1 MDVTERIDWLRSE
14 IARHNTLYYIHDA
27 PHISDSEYDV
37 LLQELIALEA
47 EHPDLVTDDSPTQR
61 VGAPLSG
68 GFSEVTHGR
77 PMLSLSNAFSA
88 SELVEFDAR
97 IKRFLEQDQADEIQ
111 YCCELKL
118 DGLAVSLSYAKGV
131 LARAATRGD
140 GSTGED
146 ITANVRTIKSVP
158 LRLAVEDGPEFIEVR
173 GEVYLPHSEFKRI
186 NDLRDAAGETT
197 FANPRNAA
205 AGSLRQQ
212 DPKVTAER
220 RLAAAFYGVGE
231 SSTAEP
237 PSQTALLGW
246 LREAGLPTDNHVHLC
261 CGIDEVITHIEKWEE
276 LRSGLP
282 YDTDGMVVKVNDA
295 DMQRRLGA
303 VARAPRWA
311 IAYKYPAQQVETI
324 VEDILVQVG
333 RTGAVT
339 PLAKLRPV
347 ICAGVTVS
355 RATLHNQSEI
365 DRKDVRI
372 GDTVVIQRAG
382 EVIPEVV
389 SVVIGHRAESSER
402 YVIPAHCPS
411 CGTELVRPD
420 GEAVI
425 RCPNVS
431 ECPAQLQTRLEHFV
445 SRLAFNIDGLGGE
458 RLAQMIDAGIV
469 TCAADIF
476 RVTPAQLLGLDRMG
490 PKLVD
495 NLMAGIDASRKVS
508 LARFIY
514 ALGIRHIGE
523 RASEILANHFGTLAA
538 LRLATTAELVKV
550 HEIGLSTAESVTEW
564 FSRHQETIDDILS
577 AGVDVEDAAVAVS
590 RDILAGQVY
599 VFTGALER
607 LTRES
612 AEALVRSL
620 GGMATGSVSKK
631 TTCLVAGPGA
641 GSKLAKAE
649 ALGVQ
654 VIDEAAFIASLPDDV
669 LEIL

>member
-1 MDVTERIDWLRSE
+1 MDVTERIGWLRNE
-14 IARHNTLYYIHDA
+14 IAHHNSLYYIQDS
-27 PHISDSEYDV
+27 PTISDAEYDA
-37 LLQELIALEA
+37 LLRELSKLEH
-47 EHPDLVTDDSPTQR
+47 EHPEFVSDDSPTQR
-61 VGAPLSG
+61 VGAPISG
-68 GFSEVTHGR
+68 GFAEVTHGR
-77 PMLSLSNAFSA
+77 PMLSLANAFSA
-88 SELVEFDAR
+88 SELIEFDAR
-97 IKRFLEQDQADEIQ
+97 VKRFLELNQDEAIE

-118 DGLAVSLSYAKGV
+118 DGLAVSLTYAGGV
-131 LARAATRGD
+131 LVRAATRGD
-140 GSTGED
+140 GSVGED
-146 ITANVRTIKSVP
+146 ITANVRTIRSVP
-158 LRLAVEDGPEFIEVR
+158 LRLTVDDAPEHIEIR
-173 GEVYLPHSEFKRI
+173 GEVYLPHTEFKRI

-212 DPKVTAER
+212 DPRITADR
-220 RLAAAFYGVGE
+220 RLAAAFYSIGE
-231 SSTAEP
+231 ISRTEP
-237 PSQTALLGW
+237 ASQIDLLKW
-246 LREAGLPTDNHVHLC
+246 LRNAGLHTDSHVKLC
-261 CGIDEVITHIEKWEE
+261 TGIDQVITHIEQWEQ
-276 LRSGLP
+276 LRASLP
-282 YDTDGMVVKVNDA
+282 YDTDGMVIKVNDA

-311 IAYKYPAQQVETI
+311 IAFKYPAQQVETI

-347 ICAGVTVS
+347 VCAGVTVS

-389 SVVIGHRAESSER
+389 SVVTQRRPDASVP
-402 YVIPAHCPS
+402 YLIPTKCPS
-411 CGTELVRPD
+411 CGTELVRPE

-425 RCPNVS
+425 RCPNTA

-458 RLAQMIDAGIV
+458 RLAQTIEAGLV
-469 TCAADIF
+469 RSAADIF
-476 RVTPAQLLGLDRMG
+476 RLSSDDLLALDRMG
-490 PKLVD
+490 KKLVE
-495 NLMAGIDASRKVS
+495 NLLAGIEASRTIS
-508 LARFIY
+508 LSRFIY

-523 RASEILANHFGTLAA
+523 RAAEILANHFGTLSA
-538 LRLATTAELVKV
+538 LRHASVDDLVKV
-550 HEIGLSTAESVTEW
+550 HEIGQSTAESITEW
-564 FSRHQETIDDILS
+564 FHRHQETVDDLLA
-577 AGVDVEDAAVAVS
+577 AGVIVVDAEVPVT

-620 GGMATGSVSKK
+620 GGTATGSVSKK
-631 TTCLVAGPGA
+631 TTILVAGPGA

-649 ALGVQ
+649 SLGIQ
-654 VIDEAAFIASLPDDV
+654 VIDEETFIASLPDDA
-669 LEIL
+669 LPR

>member
-1 MDVTERIDWLRSE
+1 MDVSERIIWLRTE
-14 IARHNTLYYIHDA
+14 IARHNALYYIHDA
-27 PHISDSEYDV
+27 PKISDAEYDA
-37 LLQELIALEA
+37 LLKELTSLEYA
-47 EHPDLVTDDSPTQR
+47 NPDLVTDDSPTQR

-68 GFSEVTHGR
+68 GFAEVAHGR
-77 PMLSLSNAFSA
+77 PMLSLANAFSPD
-88 SELVEFDAR
+88 ELVDFDAR
-97 IKRFLEQDQADEIQ
+97 IKRFLELDQDAGIQ

-118 DGLAVSLSYAKGV
+118 DGLAVSITYVNGV
-131 LARAATRGD
+131 LSRAATRGD
-140 GSTGED
+140 GTTGED
-146 ITANVRTIKSVP
+146 ITANIRTIRSVP
-158 LRLAVEDGPEFIEVR
+158 LRLTIDDAPELCEIR
-173 GEVYLPHSEFKRI
+173 GEVYLPHAEFKRI
-186 NDLRDAAGETT
+186 NDLRDAAGEAT

-212 DPKVTAER
+212 DPGITAQR
-220 RLAAAFYGVGE
+220 RLAASFYSIGE
-231 SSTAEP
+231 WSNAEP
-237 PSQTALLGW
+237 LSQTSLLAW
-246 LREAGLPTDNHVHLC
+246 LRDASLHTDSHVKLC
-261 CGIDEVITHIEKWEE
+261 DGIQEVIDHIGKWEQ
-276 LRSGLP
+276 LRGDLP
-282 YDTDGMVVKVNDA
+282 YDTDGMVVKVNDTN
-295 DMQRRLGA
+295 MQRRLGA

-347 ICAGVTVS
+347 VCAGVTVS

-372 GDTVVIQRAG
+372 GDTVVVQRAG

-389 SVVIGHRAESSER
+389 SVVVAQRSESSSP
-402 YVIPAHCPS
+402 YVIPPHCPS

-425 RCPNVS
+425 RCPNVA

-458 RLAQMIDAGIV
+458 RLAQMIDAGLIRS
-469 TCAADIF
+469 AADIF
-476 RVTPAQLLGLDRMG
+476 RVTADDLLVLDRMG
-490 PKLVD
+490 RKLVD
-495 NLMAGIDASRKVS
+495 NLISGIDASRKVS
-508 LARFIY
+508 LSRFIY

-523 RASEILANHFGTLAA
+523 RAAEILANHFGTLEA
-538 LRLATTAELVKV
+538 LRSSTSDELVKV
-550 HEIGLSTAESVTEW
+550 HEIGLSTAESIIDW
-564 FSRHQETIDDILS
+564 FGRHQETIDDILA
-577 AGVDVEDAAVAVS
+577 AGVFVEAAAILVS
-590 RDILAGQVY
+590 RDVLAGQVY

-620 GGMATGSVSKK
+620 GGTATGSVSKK

-649 ALGVQ
+649 SLGIQ
-654 VIDEAAFIASLPDDV
+654 VIDEAAFIASLPEDV
-669 LEIL
+669 LDN